1 MSYEENN
8 PSDIN
13 QKDVFQILKKI
24 FIDLEN
30 SEVSFHYH
38 GSYNVF
44 NVKDEFIFRFPDKHF
59 RNQKGQEMIA
69 NEIKT
74 LNLLKKHVKFK
85 VPDPI
90 FFSTRKDELYMG
102 YKKIEGI
109 SLSRCIGMISTKQK
123 LRIAASIGKILSQL
137 HSKSLVHKIFP
148 KTNFS
153 LNAFKQD
160 WQHKFEK
167 IKEIVYPILTKNQK
181 EWVNDLY
188 SCYLYNEDN
197 FNFEP
202 SLAHCDFDTSNI
214 IVNPSNFQ
222 IEGIIDFEDAR
233 IYDPSIDLL
242 FLEEGE
248 EFMTRIFKNYKIH
261 KYDDLK
267 ERIHFFY
274 NQMGLNYLIFG
285 IENSIE
291 EMIKAG
297 ISLLIKRME

>member
-8 PSDIN
+8 PSDID
-13 QKDVFQILKKI
+13 QEEVFQILKKI
-24 FIDLEN
+24 FIDLEI
-30 SEVSFHYH
+30 SEVSFYYH

-44 NVKDEFIFRFPDKHF
+44 IVKDEFIFRFPDKHF

-74 LNLLKKHVKFK
+74 LNLLKKNVTFK
-85 VPDPI
+85 IPDPI
-90 FFSTRKDELYMG
+90 FFSTQKDELYMG

-109 SLSRCIGMISTKQK
+109 SLSRCIRMISNSQK

-137 HSKSLVHKIFP
+137 HSKSLVYNIFP

-160 WQHKFEK
+160 WENKFDK
-167 IKEIVYPILTKNQK
+167 IKEIVYPILSENQK
-181 EWVNDLY
+181 DWVDKLY
-188 SCYLYNEDN
+188 SCYLNNEDN

-202 SLAHCDFDTSNI
+202 NIAHCDFDTSNI
-214 IVNPSNFQ
+214 IVNPANFR
-222 IEGIIDFEDAR
+222 IEGIIDFEVMK

-248 EFMTRIFKNYKIH
+248 HFMKRIFENYKIH

-274 NQMGLNYLIFG
+274 NKMGLEYLIFG
-285 IENSIE
+285 IENDLE